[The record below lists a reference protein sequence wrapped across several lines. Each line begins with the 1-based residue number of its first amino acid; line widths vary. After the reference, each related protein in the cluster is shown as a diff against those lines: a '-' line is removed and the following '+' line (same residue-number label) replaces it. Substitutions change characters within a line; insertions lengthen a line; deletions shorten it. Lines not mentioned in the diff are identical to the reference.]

1 MTGSAI
7 PGPGPALRYDAWFD
21 SAWGR
26 YAWRIETR
34 AVLAALGPLA
44 GRRVADIGCGTG
56 RLLGILTSHGARA
69 VGIDTDPGMLTLAA
83 TRGPVVRAD
92 AHRLPLT
99 DASMDAAITVATL
112 EFTADPGQVLTEM
125 ARITRPGGRLVAA
138 VLNPASL
145 WGILDQPARRAPYNS
160 GCFLPRDALLILG
173 RRHGQ
178 IGIRGALF
186 AAAHLPARRLLGP
199 ALETAGRITPRF
211 GAFQVLTVLTA
222 TPDPGRPATR
232 DDTLALP

>member
-1 MTGSAI
+1 MTGPA
-7 PGPGPALRYDAWFD
+7 GPGSTPALRYDAWSD
-21 SAWGR
+21 SPWGR

-69 VGIDTDPGMLTLAA
+69 AGIDTDPGMLTLAA
-83 TRGPVVRAD
+83 TRGPVARAD
-92 AHRLPLT
+92 AHRLPFAE
-99 DASMDAAITVATL
+99 ASMDAAVTVATL
-112 EFTADPGQVLTEM
+112 EFTASPAQVLAEM

-145 WGILDQPARRAPYNS
+145 WGVLDQPARRAPYTS
-160 GCFLPRDALLILG
+160 GCFLPRTDLLALG

-178 IGIRGALF
+178 ARIRGALF
-186 AAAHLPARRLLGP
+186 AAGRLPFRPALGP
-199 ALETAGRITPRF
+199 ALEATGKIMGRF
-211 GAFQVLTVLTA
+211 GAVQILTVLT
-222 TPDPGRPATR
+222 
-232 DDTLALP
+232 